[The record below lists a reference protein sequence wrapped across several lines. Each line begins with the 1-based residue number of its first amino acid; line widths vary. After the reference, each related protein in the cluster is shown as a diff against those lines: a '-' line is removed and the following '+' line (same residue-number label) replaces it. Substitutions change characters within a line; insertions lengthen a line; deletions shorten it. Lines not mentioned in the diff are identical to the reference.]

1 MLYSMTG
8 TLVELNDQIG
18 FGREGAVYRIIGS
31 PNVAK
36 IYHDPTPELVD
47 KIEAMT
53 SAFLSLARALDKS
66 MLHLA
71 WPMVALYK
79 HPDNTGFAGFV
90 MRAAP
95 EGSVPIDLIAQFPS
109 SGMAPVL
116 TMQQKIKV
124 LMDFC
129 HLTSV
134 LHKIGITVGDWNG
147 SNLLVSETGR
157 ITMID
162 VDAYGFTLRGEHH
175 PSCALPGYVAPEILQ
190 QMEALGIN
198 DFSELADITGKPVFT
213 PAADAFGLAVH
224 IFEML
229 NFGVHPFDG
238 EVEPALLDADEI
250 PAPVSLNRNVRGSLS
265 PFISTLP
272 DYVVPDYAL
281 RLCDF
286 PRYLREAFERSLF
299 GAPNERLT
307 PHQWEGLL
315 AFYRSEAIECE
326 RGHGHLYHPSSQQC
340 PYCRGEDIAAHRL
353 GERND
358 RLPCPQLD
366 PHF

>member
-1 MLYSMTG
+1 MILYSRTG
-8 TLVELNDQIG
+8 AKVELADQIG
-18 FGREGAVYRIIGS
+18 SGREGAVYRTIGS

-36 IYHDPTPELVD
+36 IYHDPTPQLAT
-47 KIEAMT
+47 KIEAMVE
-53 SAFLSLARALDKS
+53 AAAQILHFDYQ
-66 MLHLA
+66 MFLHLA
-71 WPMVALYK
+71 WPMGVIYK
-79 HPDNTGFAGFV
+79 HPDKTGFAGFE
-90 MRAAP
+90 MLAAP
-95 EGSVPIDLIAQFPS
+95 KGSVPIDLIAQFPS
-109 SGMAPVL
+109 NETAPVL

-134 LHKIGITVGDWNG
+134 LHRIGISIGDWNG

-175 PSCALPGYVAPEILQ
+175 PSCALPGYVAPEILK

-238 EVEPALLDADEI
+238 EVEPAFLDADEI

-299 GAPNERLT
+299 GAPKERLT

-315 AFYRSEAIECE
+315 AFYRSEAIECP
-326 RGHGHLYHPSSQQC
+326 HGHLYHPSSRQC

-353 GERND
+353 GVASFHPR
-358 RLPCPQLD
+358 PCRSIS
-366 PHF
+366 

>member
-1 MLYSMTG
+1 MLYSG
-8 TLVELNDQIG
+8 ISGEPVELGDQIG
-18 FGREGAVYRIIGS
+18 SGREGAVYRIIGL
-31 PNVAK
+31 PCVAK
-36 IYHDPTPELVD
+36 IYHDPTPELID

-66 MLHLA
+66 MPHLA
-71 WPMVALYK
+71 WPMDALYK
-79 HPDNTGFAGFV
+79 HPDKTGFVGFE

-95 EGSVPIDLIAQFPS
+95 KGSVPIDLIVQFPS
-109 SGMAPVL
+109 NEKAPAL

-134 LHKIGITVGDWNG
+134 LHKIGVTVGDWNG

-162 VDAYGFTLRGEHH
+162 VDAYGFTLHGEHH
-175 PSCALPGYVAPEILQ
+175 PSCALPGYVAPEILR
-190 QMEALGIN
+190 QMKALGIN
-198 DFSELADITGKPVFT
+198 DFSELADIAGKPVFT
-213 PAADAFGLAVH
+213 PATDAFGLAVH

-229 NFGVHPFDG
+229 NFGIHPFDG
-238 EVEPALLDADEI
+238 EVDPALLDADEI
-250 PAPVSLNRNVRGSLS
+250 PAPVSLNRNVRSGLS
-265 PFISTLP
+265 PFIGTLP
-272 DYVVPDYAL
+272 SYVVPDYAL

-299 GAPNERLT
+299 GSPDERLT

-315 AFYRSEAIECE
+315 AFYRSEAIECS
-326 RGHGHLYHPSSQQC
+326 HGHLYHPSSRQC
-340 PYCRGEDIAAHRL
+340 PYCRGEDIAARRL
-353 GERND
+353 GVTSLHSEPRMSIS
-358 RLPCPQLD
+358 
-366 PHF
+366 